1 MIFIYQVI
9 AENTFK
15 QCFSPAS
22 TLVGNRLTRTLTLNL
37 LPNPLMKFI
46 PTDNMCQVLNGKS
59 SSAIFLLQSPLNG
72 KVQVPSSGT
81 GIPFTYLYNQNITI
95 FYQFSSLALYDQIL
109 DAQFGAFKILLDGE
123 YEVQGS
129 VADVFHTLSN
139 QTACF
144 SSARFTYSMIDNWF
158 SFEVEPLF
166 CNVASFTVFF
176 EYYSDNKWL
185 RIPVHAIDDS
195 NVFVKPDDYKT
206 SNTQFLSIKRYLLDV
221 SSASESSKY
230 SDTDRSALA
239 NLISTV
245 TQNISTPIRL
255 SLDYFVKSTT
265 ASITAI
271 AEYKFSDNSMGCF
284 SAMTPKTTIN
294 ENGLIFKTGFYNSIP
309 CLEVPSADPRYSYA
323 QYLKEKATFVQ
334 VTALI
339 TTSTRA
345 IELQKVISFNS
356 FVSIYL
362 VQFSEINE
370 ELKRQ
375 LIDSDEF
382 QGAQI
387 QLFVVLLD
395 ANGQMLLDFSS
406 KPIELKRTCVNQ
418 RVMHIYDKRLEVVI
432 WTKQLDRCKRPAASI
447 TLNYF
452 GMQLQND
459 IYQIV
464 EQYGVTQMVNFSR
477 KTDTVPITCENSLG
491 DKKECQVNMTRNM
504 KTNVRDQIVYFAES
518 ASELSQLQYTI
529 METSNSVWK
538 DSIIIFGVSIAVLA
552 CCLVYYLLK
561 DQQKQ

>member
-1 MIFIYQVI
+1 MS
-9 AENTFK
+9 ENTFK

-46 PTDNMCQVLNGKS
+46 PTDNMCLVLNGKS
-59 SSAIFLLQSPLNG
+59 SSAVFLLQSPLNG

-95 FYQFSSLALYDQIL
+95 SYQFSSLALYDQIL

-144 SSARFTYSMIDNWF
+144 SSARFTFSLIESWF

-166 CNVASFTVFF
+166 CNVALFTVYF

-185 RIPVHAIDDS
+185 RIPVHAVEDS

-221 SSASESSKY
+221 NSASESSKY
-230 SDTDRSALA
+230 SAADRSALE

-294 ENGLIFKTGFYNSIP
+294 ENGLIFKTGFQNSLP

-323 QYLKEKATFVQ
+323 QYVKEKATFVQ

-362 VQFSEINE
+362 VQFYQINE

-387 QLFVVLLD
+387 QLFVVLVD
-395 ANGQMLLDFSS
+395 TNGQMLLDFSS

-418 RVMHIYDKRLEVVI
+418 RVMHIYNKRLEVVI
-432 WTKQLDRCKRPAASI
+432 WTKQLERCNRPAVSI

-464 EQYGVTQMVNFSR
+464 EQYGVTQLVNFSR

-491 DKKECQVNMTRNM
+491 DKKECQINMTRNM

-538 DSIIIFGVSIAVLA
+538 ESIIIFGVSMAVLA

>member
-1 MIFIYQVI
+1 
-9 AENTFK
+9 
-15 QCFSPAS
+15 
-22 TLVGNRLTRTLTLNL
+22 
-37 LPNPLMKFI
+37 MKFI

-59 SSAIFLLQSPLNG
+59 SSAVFLLQSPLNG

-95 FYQFSSLALYDQIL
+95 SYQFSSLALYDQIL

-144 SSARFTYSMIDNWF
+144 SSARFTFSLIESWF

-166 CNVASFTVFF
+166 CNVASFTVYF

-185 RIPVHAIDDS
+185 RIPVHAVEDS

-221 SSASESSKY
+221 NSASESSKY
-230 SDTDRSALA
+230 SAADRSALE

-294 ENGLIFKTGFYNSIP
+294 ENGLIFKTGFQNSLP

-323 QYLKEKATFVQ
+323 QYVKEKATFVQ

-362 VQFSEINE
+362 VQFYQINE

-387 QLFVVLLD
+387 QLFVVLVD

-418 RVMHIYDKRLEVVI
+418 RVMHIYNKRLEVVI
-432 WTKQLDRCKRPAASI
+432 WTKQLERCNRPAVSI

-464 EQYGVTQMVNFSR
+464 EQYGVTQLVNFSR

-491 DKKECQVNMTRNM
+491 DKKECQINMTRNM

-538 DSIIIFGVSIAVLA
+538 ESIIIFGVSMAVLA

>member
-1 MIFIYQVI
+1 MS
-9 AENTFK
+9 ENTFK

-59 SSAIFLLQSPLNG
+59 SSAVFLLQSPLNG

-95 FYQFSSLALYDQIL
+95 SYQFSSLALYDQIL

-144 SSARFTYSMIDNWF
+144 SSARFTFSLIESWF

-166 CNVASFTVFF
+166 CNVASFTVYF

-185 RIPVHAIDDS
+185 RIPVHAVEDS

-221 SSASESSKY
+221 NSASESSKY
-230 SDTDRSALA
+230 SAADRSALE

-294 ENGLIFKTGFYNSIP
+294 ENGLIFKTGFQNSLP

-323 QYLKEKATFVQ
+323 QYVKEKATFVQ

-362 VQFSEINE
+362 VQFYQINE

-387 QLFVVLLD
+387 QLFVVLVD

-418 RVMHIYDKRLEVVI
+418 RVMHIYNKRLEVVI
-432 WTKQLDRCKRPAASI
+432 WTKQLERCNRPAVSI

-464 EQYGVTQMVNFSR
+464 EQYGVTQLVNFSR

-491 DKKECQVNMTRNM
+491 DKKECQINMTRNM
-504 KTNVRDQIVYFAES
+504 KTNVRDQIVYFVES
-518 ASELSQLQYTI
+518 ASELSQIQYKV
-529 METSNSVWK
+529 METNNNVWK
-538 DSIIIFGVSIAVLA
+538 DSIIVFGVSFAILLG
-552 CCLVYYLLK
+552 CILYYLFK
-561 DQQKQ
+561 EQQKQ

>member
-1 MIFIYQVI
+1 M

-95 FYQFSSLALYDQIL
+95 SYQFSSLALYDQIL

-144 SSARFTYSMIDNWF
+144 SSARFTYSLIDNWF

-166 CNVASFTVFF
+166 CNVVSFTVFF
-176 EYYSDNKWL
+176 EYYSENKWL
-185 RIPVHAIDDS
+185 RIPVHEIDDS

-230 SDTDRSALA
+230 SAADRSALE
-239 NLISTV
+239 NMISTV

-294 ENGLIFKTGFYNSIP
+294 ENGLIFKTGFQNSIP

-339 TTSTRA
+339 TTSSRA

-387 QLFVVLLD
+387 QLFVVLID
-395 ANGQMLLDFSS
+395 TNSQMLLDFSS

-418 RVMHIYDKRLEVVI
+418 RVMHIYNNRLEVVI
-432 WTKQLDRCKRPAASI
+432 WTKQLERCNRPAVSI

-459 IYQIV
+459 IYQMV
-464 EQYGVTQMVNFSR
+464 EQYGVTQLVNFSR
-477 KTDTVPITCENSLG
+477 KTATVPITCENSLG

-538 DSIIIFGVSIAVLA
+538 ESIIIFGVLIAVLA